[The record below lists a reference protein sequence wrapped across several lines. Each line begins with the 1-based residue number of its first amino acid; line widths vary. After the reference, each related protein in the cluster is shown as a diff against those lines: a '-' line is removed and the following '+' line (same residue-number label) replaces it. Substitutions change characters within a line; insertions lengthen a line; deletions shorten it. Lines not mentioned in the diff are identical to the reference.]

1 MSHPSDQET
10 RFLETPNVETVNAP
24 LSESM
29 LPIKPVSLRDQVYE
43 AIRQAI
49 LDRRL
54 KPGDHIRGQELTELL
69 NVSRTP
75 LREALGLVER
85 DGLVQYIPNR
95 GWFVAKFTPSEIRE
109 IFFIRSGLE
118 NMAADLII
126 DRLTEDDYA
135 ELEAQ
140 IRALGDAIRQMNVP
154 QRNQLDLAFH
164 RHLVGLSGNQ
174 RLLRMWYN
182 IAIQCS
188 MMFHYQTVTLPNY
201 DHWQGVRDHTAIL
214 NALRSRD
221 RATVH
226 AVNDE
231 INQRVA
237 AQCVAG
243 FLAVEGQ
250 NESQ

>member
-1 MSHPSDQET
+1 MSKPSNPET
-10 RFLETPNVETVNAP
+10 QLVDPPNGEP
-24 LSESM
+24 LGQSM
-29 LPIKPVSLRDQVYE
+29 LPIKPVSLRDQVYD

-85 DGLVQYIPNR
+85 DGLVKYIPNR
-95 GWFVAKFTPSEIRE
+95 GWFVTKYTPSEIRE
-109 IFFIRSGLE
+109 IFLIRSGLE
-118 NMAADLII
+118 NMAADMMI
-126 DRLTEDDYA
+126 DRLTEADYA
-135 ELEAQ
+135 ELEAK
-140 IRALGDAIRQMNVP
+140 ITELGHATRQNDA
-154 QRNQLDLAFH
+154 QRRRELDLAFH
-164 RHLVGLSGNQ
+164 WRLVEMAGSQ

-188 MMFHYQTVTLPNY
+188 IVFHYQLVTMPDY

-221 RATVH
+221 RAAVH

-237 AQCVAG
+237 GQCIAG
-243 FLAVEGQ
+243 FLATEGR
-250 NESQ
+250 NEP

>member
-1 MSHPSDQET
+1 MTDTWIAPNAGSAGSRSHQ
-10 RFLETPNVETVNAP
+10 L
-24 LSESM
+24 M
-29 LPIKPVSLRDQVYE
+29 LPIKPVSLRDQVYD
-43 AIRQAI
+43 ALRQAI
-49 LDRRL
+49 LDRCL

-95 GWFVAKFTPSEIRE
+95 GWFVAKFTPPEIRE

-118 NMAADLII
+118 NMAADLLIG
-126 DRLTEDDYA
+126 RLDAEQVA

-140 IRALGDAIRQMNVP
+140 IAELGRAIQQNDIHR
-154 QRNQLDLAFH
+154 RRTLDLAFH
-164 RHLVGLSGNQ
+164 RRLVEMAGNQ
-174 RLLRMWYN
+174 RLLVMWYN

-188 MMFHYQTVTLPNY
+188 MVFHYHTVTIPDY

-221 RATVH
+221 RAAVH

-231 INQRVA
+231 INHRVA
-237 AQCVAG
+237 EQCVAG

-250 NESQ
+250 HSR

>member
-1 MSHPSDQET
+1 MTET
-10 RFLETPNVETVNAP
+10 LVPATEHASPPDLDSADLP
-24 LSESM
+24 LSHSI

-49 LDRRL
+49 FERRL
-54 KPGDHIRGQELTELL
+54 KPGDHIPGQELTELL

-95 GWFVAKFTPSEIRE
+95 GWFVTKFTPPEIQE

-118 NMAADLII
+118 NMAADLMI
-126 DRLTEDDYA
+126 DRLTEQDYA
-135 ELEAQ
+135 TLEAG
-140 IRALGDAIRQMNVP
+140 IEALGRAIRQGNA
-154 QRNQLDLAFH
+154 QLRSKLDLDFH
-164 RHLVGLSGNQ
+164 RHLVTLSGNR
-174 RLLRMWYN
+174 RLLQMWEN

-188 MMFHYQTVTLPNY
+188 MAFNYHTVTIPDY

-221 RATVH
+221 RAAVH

-231 INQRVA
+231 INRRVA
-237 AQCVAG
+237 AQCIEG

-250 NESQ
+250 K